1 MNNTK
6 THPEWV
12 QVLYSKAILMSEIL
26 EDDEPE
32 LFFWTGVWHHP
43 RTAKPSLV
51 CSRTGVWSHLLPAS
65 RIPRWV
71 LCTPGKP
78 LPCTNFPASQMNTN
92 VSSLSSPFL
101 FSNLRALRPSHQPQP
116 FLAPNTNSGF
126 YCFLPRC
133 PVPSPQV
140 QLTSSLPVSPLPTTS
155 NLTYSREHPT

>member
-1 MNNTK
+1 MVSVLLMNNTK

-65 RIPRWV
+65 RITRWV

-78 LPCTNFPASQMNTN
+78 LPCTNFPASQMIQMFRPCLLHFFSQIC
-92 VSSLSSPFL
+92 VRFFGHPISPSLSLPQTPILVFTASCPAAQSPHRRP
-101 FSNLRALRPSHQPQP
+101 NLLLLCQFPLCLPQ
-116 FLAPNTNSGF
+116 AS
-126 YCFLPRC
+126 
-133 PVPSPQV
+133 
-140 QLTSSLPVSPLPTTS
+140 
-155 NLTYSREHPT
+155 